1 MTILRFVHS
10 DPFREREREMVR
22 VIDATTDERY
32 GKRPEERTVE
42 DLLRFGFIVVDKHSG
57 PTSQDVVSSVRR
69 VLGVEQAGHGGTLD
83 ALMAGE
89 IPL

>member
-1 MTILRFVHS
+1 MTVLRFVHS
-10 DPFREREREMVR
+10 DPFRERERETVR
-22 VIDATTDERY
+22 VLDATTDERY

-42 DLLRFGFIVVDKHSG
+42 DLLRFGFIAVDKHAG

-83 ALMAGE
+83 ALKVGE